1 MLTQHVVLILGA
13 GASIPYGF
21 PSGSTLTNQIVKE
34 LKDKGGQFTND
45 ILDSGFEWSFL
56 CEFRQ
61 QLDLSFQASIDA
73 FLEHRPEFISVGKT
87 CIARA
92 LIPCETESNLARGR
106 DRHWYAYM
114 FQKLSATP
122 ESFKQNRLSI
132 ITFNYDR
139 SLEHFLFLAIK
150 NSYGLSDNDAAEL
163 VRTIPIIHLHGD
175 LGKLPVLDGSGR
187 PFEPTVSPSILKQCA
202 SNIKIIHEDVSA
214 NSQFVKAQELIK
226 STSVIC
232 FLGFGFHPVNIKRI
246 WAEKS
251 GSVFMRR
258 TIYGTAYQ
266 MPASEQTAVVKQF
279 RTHTEDYKVKE
290 EIQLG
295 NYDAI
300 QALQY
305 WPILV

>member
-1 MLTQHVVLILGA
+1 MITNQVVLILGA

-34 LKDKGGQFTND
+34 LKDKGSEFTND
-45 ILDSGFEWSFL
+45 ILDSGFEWGFL
-56 CEFRQ
+56 RDFCQ

-92 LIPCETESNLARGR
+92 LIPCETWSNLARGR

-114 FQKLSATP
+114 FQRLNMTP
-122 ESFKQNRLSI
+122 ESFEHNKLSI

-139 SLEHFLFLAIK
+139 SLEQFLFLAIK
-150 NSYGLSDNDAAEL
+150 NSYGLSDDDAAAL
-163 VRTIPIIHLHGD
+163 VRSIPIVHLHGD
-175 LGKLPVLDGSGR
+175 LGKLPEIDGSGR
-187 PFEPTVSPSILKQCA
+187 PYEPTISSSILKQCA
-202 SNIKIIHEDVSA
+202 SDIKIIHEDVPA
-214 NSQFVKAQELIK
+214 NSQFVQAQKLIARA
-226 STSVIC
+226 SVIC

-246 WAEKS
+246 WVNKPDAYPK
-251 GSVFMRR
+251 

-266 MPASEQTAVVKQF
+266 MPSSEQAVVVKRF
-279 RTHTEDYKVKE
+279 DRESEKYKYIKE
-290 EIQLG
+290 HIQLA
-295 NYDAI
+295 NCDAL
-300 QALQY
+300 QALQQ